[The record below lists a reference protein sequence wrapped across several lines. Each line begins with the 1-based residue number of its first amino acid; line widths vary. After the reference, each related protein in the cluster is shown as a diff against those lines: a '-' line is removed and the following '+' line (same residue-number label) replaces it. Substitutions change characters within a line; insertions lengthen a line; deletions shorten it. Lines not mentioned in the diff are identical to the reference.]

1 MLNRPHGNHWRIGVL
16 PGESQTAV
24 ALVRARKDGKPFLKH
39 CSVHAV
45 SDSGAEGPLV
55 SLTRERSMAR
65 VPVSAVVRTEDY
77 QLVQV
82 EAPEVLPSEMRAAVR
97 WRLKDAIDFDI
108 DAAVFDVFE
117 IPEPPRR
124 TQSRMMYAV
133 AARNEAIQRVSGVV
147 APYAR
152 GFDVIDIPELCQRNL
167 STLLPYDKKGVALLT
182 LTDKFA
188 QLTLTRDGVL
198 YLTRR
203 IELVRS
209 FDMPRRVDG
218 ASASDT
224 DASALALEVQRSLD
238 YYESHYDHTP
248 IGNLVI
254 APGDERAGALAAE
267 LRKEMSLQ
275 IELFNI
281 ADLFEIDTGL
291 SIDSDWQSLMALGAA
306 VRNDKVKV

>member
-1 MLNRPHGNHWRIGVL
+1 MLNRPHGNIWRIGVL

-24 ALVRARKDGKPFLKH
+24 AVVRARKDARPFIKH
-39 CSVHAV
+39 CAVHPVAEG
-45 SDSGAEGPLV
+45 GAEGPLI

-82 EAPEVLPSEMRAAVR
+82 EAPEVLPSELRAAVR
-97 WRLKDAIDFDI
+97 WRLRDAIDFDI
-108 DAAVFDVFE
+108 DDAVFDVFE

-133 AARNEAIQRVSGVV
+133 AARTHAVQRVSGLI

-167 STLLPYDKKGVALLT
+167 SALLPHDKKGVALLT
-182 LTDKFA
+182 LADKFA
-188 QLTLTRDGVL
+188 QLALTRDGVL

-203 IELVRS
+203 IEFSRS
-209 FDMPRRVDG
+209 YDMPRRGDG
-218 ASASDT
+218 SASD
-224 DASALALEVQRSLD
+224 SEVSSLALEVQRSLD
-238 YYESHYDHTP
+238 YYESHYDQTAISH
-248 IGNLVI
+248 LVI
-254 APGDERAGALAAE
+254 APGDERASVLAE
-267 LRKEMSLQ
+267 SLRKEMSLQ

-281 ADLFEIDTGL
+281 ADLFEIDAGL
-291 SIDSDWQSLMALGAA
+291 SIDTDWQCLMALGAA
-306 VRNDKVKV
+306 LRSDRVKA

>member
-1 MLNRPHGNHWRIGVL
+1 MLNRPHGNQWRIGVL

-24 ALVRARKDGKPFLKH
+24 AVVRARKDGRPFLKH
-39 CSVHAV
+39 CSVHPV

-133 AARNEAIQRVSGVV
+133 AARSEAIQRVSGVV

-182 LTDKFA
+182 LADKFA

-203 IELVRS
+203 IELARS
-209 FDMPRRVDG
+209 YDMPRRGDG
-218 ASASDT
+218 AGASDS

-254 APGDERAGALAAE
+254 APGDDRGSALATE

-275 IELFNI
+275 IELFNV
-281 ADLFEIDTGL
+281 ADLFEIDAGL

-306 VRNDKVKV
+306 LRNDKVKV

>member
-1 MLNRPHGNHWRIGVL
+1 MLNRPHGNNWRIGVL

-24 ALVRARKDGKPFLKH
+24 AVVRARKDGRPFLKH

-97 WRLKDAIDFDI
+97 WRLKDVIDFDI

-133 AARNEAIQRVSGVV
+133 AARSEAIQRVSGVV

-167 STLLPYDKKGVALLT
+167 SALLPYDKKGVALLT
-182 LTDKFA
+182 LTDRFA

-203 IELVRS
+203 IELARAY
-209 FDMPRRVDG
+209 DMPRRGDG
-218 ASASDT
+218 ASASDS

-254 APGDERAGALAAE
+254 APGDDRAGALATE

-281 ADLFEIDTGL
+281 VDLFEIDAGL
-291 SIDSDWQSLMALGAA
+291 SVDSDWQSLMALGAA
-306 VRNDKVKV
+306 LRNDKVKA